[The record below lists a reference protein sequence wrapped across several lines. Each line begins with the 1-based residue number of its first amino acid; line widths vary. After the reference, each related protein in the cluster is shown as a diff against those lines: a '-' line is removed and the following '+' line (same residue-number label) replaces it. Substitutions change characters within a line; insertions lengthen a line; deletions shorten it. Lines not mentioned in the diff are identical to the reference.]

1 MAISHVGG
9 ITYINQ
15 NIQLNTQIQANNINH
30 FSTHSATNIEN
41 FNDKI
46 NKSIEVREMEGIE
59 KINDQKK
66 HNKGQYANER
76 ENNQKNKGEINLKN
90 SEENNNIYPNN
101 VYDDIILDIEV

>member
-9 ITYINQ
+9 MTYVNQ

-30 FSTHSATNIEN
+30 YSVHSAANIED

-46 NKSIEVREMEGIE
+46 NKSIEVRETESIE
-59 KINDQKK
+59 KVGDQGK
-66 HNKGQYANER
+66 HSKQEQRNS
-76 ENNQKNKGEINLKN
+76 KNKSNHKDNDLN
-90 SEENNNIYPNN
+90 DNIYPSN